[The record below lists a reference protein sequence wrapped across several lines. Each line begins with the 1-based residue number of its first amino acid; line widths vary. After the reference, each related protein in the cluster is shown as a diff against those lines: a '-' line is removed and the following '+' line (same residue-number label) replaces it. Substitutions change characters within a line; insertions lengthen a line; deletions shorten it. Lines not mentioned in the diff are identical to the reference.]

1 MSRGVTGFFSLI
13 SLQATLGVAT
23 VLSNKAADLATLHVL
38 IGALTLVTGCLMV
51 LSARRSLSLANV
63 PSPVRLK
70 AEVTSSLKPEWS
82 SAGA

>member
-1 MSRGVTGFFSLI
+1 
-13 SLQATLGVAT
+13 
-23 VLSNKAADLATLHVL
+23 
-38 IGALTLVTGCLMV
+38 MV
-51 LSARRSLSLANV
+51 LAARRSLSLANV